1 MVFVGIS
8 IGHVAL
14 ILMKCTLLMLSNGYC
29 KFIFTHLGGWLI

>member
-8 IGHVAL
+8 IGRVAL

-29 KFIFTHLGGWLI
+29 KFIRLTLEGG